1 MTATTYET
9 ELIPRH
15 SVENL
20 CAAFNAAAVM
30 ARENAKRNQEAAAHL
45 AAVWGEDPENR
56 RQTCQMELQTPEEV
70 ETAIVKAK
78 RYAWSAIVERTGLRH
93 LMSVKQ
99 QDDLNKQLW
108 DDGSK
113 WKPGKGDNLPDLT
126 PEIVYG
132 WLAKQGENLP
142 SMLDA
147 AIDEIFD
154 MLTPQRRTR
163 SDTYKTNDANCRE
176 LVGRKV
182 ILTWHLES
190 YQHRLRYDRT
200 KYVTALGNVFRML
213 EGKGP
218 EQHPHDLPT
227 RLAVWWDTHA
237 EDKFEDDYFSI
248 RAYWHTGT
256 LHIGMKRV
264 DLVQE
269 LNIRA
274 GKRAL
279 SKQAV

>member
-1 MTATTYET
+1 MTATPYET

-20 CAAFNAAAVM
+20 CAAFNAAAGL
-30 ARENAKRNQEAAAHL
+30 ARENATRNQEAAAHL
-45 AAVWGEDPENR
+45 AAVWGEDPKNPH
-56 RQTCQMELQTPEEV
+56 QTCRMQLQTVAEV
-70 ETAIVKAK
+70 ETEIIKAK

-99 QDDLNKQLW
+99 QEDLDKQLW
-108 DDGSK
+108 DEGSK
-113 WKPGKGDNLPDLT
+113 WKPGKADTLPPLT
-126 PEIVYG
+126 VETVYG
-132 WLAKQGENLP
+132 WLATLSAKLP

-154 MLTPQRRTR
+154 MLTPQRRR
-163 SDTYKTNDANCRE
+163 AECYATNDKHCRE
-176 LVGRKV
+176 IVGKKV
-182 ILTWHLES
+182 ILTYYLEN
-190 YQHRLRYDRT
+190 YRHGLRYDRA
-200 KYVTALGNVFRML
+200 KYLTALGNVFRML

-227 RLAVWWDTHA
+227 SLAAWWQTHA
-237 EDKFEDDYFSI
+237 EEKFEDDYFSI

-256 LHIGMKRV
+256 LHIGMKRM

-269 LNIRA
+269 LNVRA

-279 SKQAV
+279 SKHAA